1 MFNHIVRS
9 LSARLWVT
17 AVAALAITLSLVATV
32 AMVAFNDYPEALLGR
47 HEQMEHITE
56 VANGLIFDAAGR
68 PDCVRL
74 TGDTAWLFH
83 VATSELRYRVLDS
96 AGTPLLWSQSAQ
108 QDVAWGDFDIP
119 KSSGTA
125 HRVLLNGEPF
135 DVMTLQVLHGTQR
148 YYVQTA
154 TSARFVTAIIGDK
167 IKPIPAIVKVTIFIA
182 MVTFALTLTV
192 TVHSVMRPLREASR
206 AAALISPRN
215 LKTRLSIKGIPSEIA
230 PLIDAFNA
238 ALERLENGFAV
249 QQQFLGS
256 AAHELQ
262 TPLTLIRSEI
272 EMQPGILAKERLLR
286 DIDQMSRQV
295 RQLLHLAEVSESQNY
310 SFGEVHTV
318 DVAEEV
324 IDYLQRKADARQVR
338 LRLYLRNAAPPIW
351 ADRSALFV
359 LLKNIMENAINVT
372 PAHSTVSVVVD
383 SVSIDVRD
391 EGPGIRKEHLPFLY
405 KRFWRAPN
413 AKHDGAGLGLAICKE
428 IAVAHEWCLTV
439 SSLASGTSFMVRF

>member
-9 LSARLWVT
+9 MSARLWIT
-17 AVAALAITLSLVATV
+17 AVAALAVTLSLVATV

-47 HEQMEHITE
+47 HEQMEHISE

-68 PDCVRL
+68 PESVRL
-74 TGDTAWLFH
+74 TGETAWLFH
-83 VATSELRYRVLDS
+83 VVTSELRYRVLDS
-96 AGTPLLWSQSAQ
+96 AGTPLLWSQNGQ
-108 QDVAWGDFDIP
+108 QDVAWGDLDMP
-119 KSSGTA
+119 KCSGRA
-125 HRVLLNGEPF
+125 QRVVLGGEPF
-135 DVMTLQVLHGTQR
+135 DVMTLQVSHGSQN

-154 TSARFVTAIIGDK
+154 TSARFIAAIIGDK
-167 IKPIPAIVKVTIFIA
+167 IKPIPAIVKITIFIA

-192 TVHSVMRPLREASR
+192 TVYRVMRPLREASR

-215 LKTRLSIKGIPSEIA
+215 LKTRLSIDGIPSEIA

-249 QQQFLGS
+249 QQQFLAS

-262 TPLTLIRSEI
+262 TPLTLIRGEI
-272 EMQPGILAKERLLR
+272 EMQPDILAKDRLLR
-286 DIDQMSRQV
+286 DIDQMARQV
-295 RQLLHLAEVSESQNY
+295 RQLLHLAEVSESQNFT
-310 SFGEVHTV
+310 FGEVNTV
-318 DVAEEV
+318 DVAQDV
-324 IDYLQRKADARQVR
+324 IDYLSRKADARQVR
-338 LRLYLRNAAPPIW
+338 LRLYSGNAVPPIW

-372 PAHSTVSVVVD
+372 PAHSTVSVLVD

-391 EGPGIRKEHLPFLY
+391 EGPGIKKEYLPFLF
-405 KRFWRAPN
+405 KRFWRAPD

-428 IAVAHEWCLTV
+428 IAVAHEWHLTV
-439 SSLASGTSFMVRF
+439 SSLASGTSFMLRF